1 MLGEVAM
8 GYAENDD
15 IRIEFDGKKCIHAR
29 RCVLGLPDV
38 FNPGAKG
45 QWMFPDHAKADD
57 IAKVVES
64 CPSGAL
70 KYRAKKADLSETV
83 QPINTAKLWENG
95 PVEYRGRLEIAGQ
108 EKMTRAVICRCGK
121 SKNKP
126 FCDNSHLDGF
136 EATGEVPAKADAD
149 RAPDDRGGEVNL
161 NPVKNGPLMVSGHL
175 EVVSGS
181 GRRIACGEKFAMCR
195 CGASKNKPFCDGS
208 HKAVG
213 FEAD

>member
-1 MLGEVAM
+1 M
-8 GYAENDD
+8 GVAENDD

-29 RCVLGLPDV
+29 RCVLGLPKV
-38 FNPGAKG
+38 FDTSAKG
-45 QWMFPDHAKADD
+45 QWMFPDHAAATD

-70 KYRAKKADLSETV
+70 KYQAKKLDISESV

-108 EKMTRAVICRCGK
+108 EKMNRAVICRCGK

-126 FCDNSHLDGF
+126 FCDNSHIDAF
-136 EATGEVPAKADAD
+136 QATGEVAPKADAD
-149 RAPDDRGGEVNL
+149 KFADDRGGEVKL
-161 NPVKNGPLMVSGHL
+161 NPVKNGPLMVSGNL

-208 HKAVG
+208 HKEIG